1 MPDSI
6 TIKSTN
12 MKGRLVSFDDYA
24 EDVIQWADDKGILHH
39 SNIMKQF
46 IKATEEMGEVASV
59 IAKDSGKEAMTKEI
73 GDVFVTMII
82 LAKQNQL
89 DYAEC
94 LRAAYDKISK
104 RTGKMQGGFFVKS
117 DDQLPKD

>member
-1 MPDSI
+1 
-6 TIKSTN
+6 
-12 MKGRLVSFDDYA
+12 
-24 EDVIQWADDKGILHH
+24 
-39 SNIMKQF
+39 
-46 IKATEEMGEVASV
+46 MGEVASV
-59 IAKDSGKEAMTKEI
+59 IAKDSGKEAMKKEI

-104 RTGKMQGGFFVKS
+104 RTGQMQGGFFVKS
-117 DDQLPKD
+117 DDQMPKE